1 MMAEDFWVFGY
12 GSLMWR
18 PGFPYR
24 EMRQAVLDGYH
35 RSFCVYSRYWRG
47 TPERPGLVL
56 GLTPGGGCRGL
67 VFRVAGEQRQA
78 VIDYLHERELTSYA
92 YVPKL
97 LPVTAGGQVFEAYTF
112 VADRDHHH
120 YAGDLPL
127 QTAAKVIMEAEGN
140 AGLNRDYLINTI
152 RELEGHGFVE
162 PDLHEL
168 LRVVE
173 ELTGIIESGS
183 GI

>member
-1 MMAEDFWVFGY
+1 MTDDLWVFGY

-18 PGFPYR
+18 PDFPY
-24 EMRQAVLDGYH
+24 QDVLTATLEGFH

-56 GLTPGGGCRGL
+56 GLTPGGACRGL
-67 VFRVAGEQRQA
+67 VFRVAEADRQA
-78 VIDYLHERELTSYA
+78 VVAYLNERELGAYA
-92 YVPKL
+92 YVAKY
-97 LPVTAGGQVFEAYTF
+97 LPVLVKDHPVEAYVF
-112 VADRDHHH
+112 VADEQHLH
-120 YAGDLPL
+120 YAGDLAL
-127 QTAAKVIMEAEGN
+127 DETARVIMDAEGV

-152 RELEGHGFVE
+152 RELEANGFAE
-162 PDLHEL
+162 PDLHAL
-168 LRVVE
+168 LRTVE